1 MTFRELAR
9 RQVERN
15 GMTSK
20 ESGLMLEAF
29 ARGPGRDLPWDIQTP
44 QMSRIQMDRLMD
56 RIDRAAVNWRM
67 ANGVEEAAV
76 IETPMKLP
84 LEQVHRL
91 ADPTRNG
98 PLVVAL
104 AREVLEAR
112 GVEQAI
118 EPQLRLIRD
127 GKMLATGE

>member
-1 MTFRELAR
+1 MNFRELAR

-20 ESGLMLEAF
+20 ESLMLEAF
-29 ARGPGRDLPWDIQTP
+29 ARGPGRDLPWDSTALA
-44 QMSRIQMDRLMD
+44 SRAQVD

-76 IETPMKLP
+76 IETAMKLP
-84 LEQVHRL
+84 LEQVQRL

-112 GVEQAI
+112 GVEQSI